1 MYMRFFE
8 NDKQKI
14 RNLLL
19 TFVNGM
25 QAIYHYPKL
34 RSFVDFTIVYIEL
47 MESQAFN
54 TGGSERTKLLT
65 NFCDYQVWFYSSS
78 LGVRAIF

>member
-1 MYMRFFE
+1 MKLAYDMYKKFFDG
-8 NDKQKI
+8 DKQKI

-34 RSFVDFTIVYIEL
+34 RTFVDFTIVYIEL
-47 MESQAFN
+47 VSM
-54 TGGSERTKLLT
+54 LL
-65 NFCDYQVWFYSSS
+65 NSY
-78 LGVRAIF
+78 LRH

>member
-1 MYMRFFE
+1 MYMKFFD

-25 QAIYHYPKL
+25 Q
-34 RSFVDFTIVYIEL
+34 VTIH
-47 MESQAFN
+47 
-54 TGGSERTKLLT
+54 
-65 NFCDYQVWFYSSS
+65 
-78 LGVRAIF
+78 